1 MLFTIGYEK
10 SGFPAFARILREAG
24 VTRLIDV
31 RAQPH
36 SRRREFAYKHLG
48 PALADHGI
56 GYESWPVLG
65 APETARDAARQG
77 DTATFN
83 RLYEAHLDTA
93 PAEQALNRLI
103 ELARTE
109 SPCMMC
115 YERDPRQCHRLLIG
129 ERVQAMVDVT
139 VRDLFVSG

>member
-10 SGFPAFARILREAG
+10 SSFAAVAELLRQAG

-48 PALADHGI
+48 PGLAEYGI

-65 APETARDAARQG
+65 APEMAREAAKDG
-77 DTATFN
+77 DTVAFN
-83 RLYEAHLDTA
+83 RLYEAHLDTEA
-93 PAEQALNRLI
+93 AQRALSDLV

-129 ERVQAMVDVT
+129 QRVQAVSDLEIQ
-139 VRDLFVSG
+139 DLFP

>member
-10 SGFPAFARILREAG
+10 SSFTAVAEVLRQAG
-24 VTRLIDV
+24 VTRLVDV

-48 PALADHGI
+48 PGLADWGI
-56 GYESWPVLG
+56 AYESWPVLG
-65 APETARDAARQG
+65 APEAAREAAKQG

-83 RLYEAHLDTA
+83 RLYEAHLDTE
-93 PAEQALNRLI
+93 PAQGALSGLVQ
-103 ELARTE
+103 LARAE

-115 YERDPRQCHRLLIG
+115 YERDPRHCHRLLIG
-129 ERVQAMVDVT
+129 DRVQSMSDVA
-139 VRDLFVSG
+139 VRDLFA

>member
-10 SGFPAFARILREAG
+10 SGFTEFAETLSQAG
-24 VTRLIDV
+24 VTSLIDV

-48 PALADHGI
+48 PALGEYGI

-65 APETARDAARQG
+65 APETARDAARRG

-83 RLYEAHLDTA
+83 QVYEAHLDKAAAQQVLT
-93 PAEQALNRLI
+93 NLI

-129 ERVQAMVDVT
+129 ERIQAMADVE
-139 VRDLFVSG
+139 VRDLFPSS

>member
-10 SGFPAFARILREAG
+10 SGFPAVAGALREAG

-48 PALADHGI
+48 PALAEYGI

-65 APETARDAARQG
+65 APETARVAAKDGDA
-77 DTATFN
+77 ATFN
-83 RLYEAHLDTA
+83 RLYEAHLDA
-93 PAEQALNRLI
+93 QLAQRALTDLI
-103 ELARTE
+103 GLARTE
-109 SPCMMC
+109 SPCLMC
-115 YERDPRQCHRLLIG
+115 YERDPRQCHRLLVG
-129 ERVQAMVDVT
+129 ERVQAMSNVAVQ
-139 VRDLFVSG
+139 DLFT

>member
-10 SGFPAFARILREAG
+10 SSFAAVADALRQAG
-24 VTRLIDV
+24 TTRLIDV

-48 PALADHGI
+48 PALAEYGI
-56 GYESWPVLG
+56 AYESWPVLG
-65 APETARDAARQG
+65 APETAREAAKEG
-77 DTATFN
+77 DTVTFT
-83 RLYEAHLDTA
+83 RLYEAHLDTGA
-93 PAEQALNRLI
+93 AQRALNDLI

-115 YERDPRQCHRLLIG
+115 YERDPRHCHRLLIG
-129 ERVQAMVDVT
+129 QRVQAVSDLEIQ
-139 VRDLFVSG
+139 DLFP

>member
-1 MLFTIGYEK
+1 MLFTIGYER
-10 SGFPAFARILREAG
+10 SSFAAVAG
-24 VTRLIDV
+24 VLRKAGITRLVDV

-48 PALADHGI
+48 PALAEYGI

-65 APETARDAARQG
+65 APETAREAAKEG

-83 RLYEAHLDTA
+83 RLYGAHLDTG
-93 PAEQALNRLI
+93 PAQRALNDLI
-103 ELARTE
+103 ELARAE

-115 YERDPRQCHRLLIG
+115 YERDPRHCHRLLVG
-129 ERVQAMVDVT
+129 ERVQAMSDVE
-139 VRDLFVSG
+139 VQDLFA